1 MTRLA
6 HVVLRV
12 SLAFAFLYPALD
24 AWSEPYT
31 WLGYVPSFA
40 RGFVDDLLLLH
51 TFGAVEIIIALWLL
65 SGWKVFWPASAAAA
79 MLLGIVIVNPSEFPI
94 LFRDLSLAG
103 LALALALLS
112 LPSRTEGS
120 KLQS

>member
-51 TFGAVEIIIALWLL
+51 AFGAVEIIIALWLL